1 MNWFKN
7 LFTKKVDERQEMD
20 LLKVE
25 HYSFYLMYFLL
36 LIEMIIQGVILD
48 GGDKIFGEWI
58 VFMIVSVFA
67 LVGWIRK
74 GVWSYQYRKVPGIK
88 SYLLWS
94 LAAGAVG
101 GILGFCNGIK
111 WNSGNIPSLM
121 VNVVCTAIGTS
132 VLAFVLFLIGG
143 GITKMREKKLEKEAI
158 EDEDEEDE

>member
-94 LAAGAVG
+94 LAAGVVG

-111 WNSGNIPSLM
+111 WNSGNILSLM

>member
-36 LIEMIIQGVILD
+36 LIEMIIQGVVLD
-48 GGDKIFGEWI
+48 GGDKIFGEWV
-58 VFMIVSVFA
+58 VFMIVSAFA

-101 GILGFCNGIK
+101 GILGFCNGMK
-111 WNSGNIPSLM
+111 WNSGNISSLM
-121 VNVVCTAIGTS
+121 VNVVSTAIGTS

-143 GITKMREKKLEKEAI
+143 GVAKMREKKLEKEAI

>member
-94 LAAGAVG
+94 LAAGVVG
-101 GILGFCNGIK
+101 GILGFCNGMK
-111 WNSGNIPSLM
+111 WNSGNIQSLM
-121 VNVVCTAIGTS
+121 VNVLCTAIGTS

-143 GITKMREKKLEKEAI
+143 GITKMREKKLEKEAT
-158 EDEDEEDE
+158 EDEEDE